1 MTYFIYGLFIGV
13 GIGMYI
19 RALFSANGRDD
30 E

>member
-1 MTYFIYGLFIGV
+1 MTGFVLGLFIGV